1 MSSDPERLCQVRGA
15 PPGFEGPV
23 SLAQCGY
30 ELRQVE
36 QLYRRR
42 NVPFVNSAN
51 MSIEEIAA
59 TVIQEVLACGAGASA
74 GVMVP

>member
-1 MSSDPERLCQVRGA
+1 MCSSDL
-15 PPGFEGPV
+15 
-23 SLAQCGY
+23 
-30 ELRQVE
+30 QVE

-59 TVIQEVLACGAGASA
+59 TVIQEKGLRR
-74 GVMVP
+74 